1 RAKAYEMNDQGWTA
15 QMMLIGKYLAKH
27 A

>member
-1 RAKAYEMNDQGWTA
+1 YEMNDQGWTA